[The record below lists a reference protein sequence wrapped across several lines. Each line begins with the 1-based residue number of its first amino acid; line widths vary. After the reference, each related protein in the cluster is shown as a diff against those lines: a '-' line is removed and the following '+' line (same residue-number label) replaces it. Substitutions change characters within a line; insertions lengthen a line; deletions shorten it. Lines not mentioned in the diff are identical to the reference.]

1 MLEPMK
7 RLMAISIEPM
17 MKRRSTGR
25 ISANST
31 AVAPAVQIA
40 SAAGREEAA
49 HVRYSTIRRLAS
61 WPPMALKAAL
71 SDALSGA

>member
-7 RLMAISIEPM
+7 RLIAISIDPM
-17 MKRRSTGR
+17 MKSRSTGR

-31 AVAPAVQIA
+31 AVAPAVQSRA
-40 SAAGREEAA
+40 RWGGEAA